1 MTVGY
6 VKSQRQLHLS
16 MRRNYSMA
24 RTMPNV
30 GLRMMRR
37 ADFELIR
44 TMQARWPVEIEFEG
58 SHTVRLFGYTAEATR
73 DAAHD
78 LQRLIP
84 WTASAEMQLPE
95 RAAFKAWIINA
106 YGGVN
111 KMCRATGAL
120 VRYLDANRIL
130 VCADTNRGL
139 DCLLKL
145 MQTNVPDTQIDGI
158 QLSHSEPLLKC
169 RWASLTE
176 D

>member
-78 LQRLIP
+78 LQRSFRGPLQQKCSCQNEQP
-84 WTASAEMQLPE
+84 SRHGSSMHTVASTRCVAR
-95 RAAFKAWIINA
+95 RA
-106 YGGVN
+106 
-111 KMCRATGAL
+111 RS